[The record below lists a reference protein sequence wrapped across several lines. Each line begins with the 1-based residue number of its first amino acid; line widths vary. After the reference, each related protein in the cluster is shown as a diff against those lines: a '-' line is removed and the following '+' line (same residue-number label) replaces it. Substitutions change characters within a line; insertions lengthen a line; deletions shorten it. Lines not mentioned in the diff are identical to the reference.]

1 MEFYFEI
8 TEGPHK
14 GEVYKVTEGSE
25 IGRTRGEV
33 TLSKD
38 PKISSLHARVMK
50 NSQGRLYLVDQDS
63 ANGIKYQGRRVRKLL
78 LEPYAEFSLGRS
90 SFKVLLEAKE
100 KKTAPE
106 VKKETWL
113 DIVKKEIQHANP
125 TLGLAPNFGVFEP
138 AVELTFAEGIQAE
151 TRMTLIFGPREF
163 GSDTLDVELE
173 ENVAPPIAFTIK
185 PAPGG
190 AIFTTEYPRLVT
202 INGGTLR
209 EKFLT
214 HGDQIRLGQTLIHVG
229 FKV

>member
-1 MEFYFEI
+1 MEFYFEVI
-8 TEGPHK
+8 DGPHRGEVFKATEG
-14 GEVYKVTEGSE
+14 TE
-25 IGRTRGEV
+25 IGRARGEI

-63 ANGIKYQGRRVRKLL
+63 ANGIKFQGRRVRKLL
-78 LEPYAEFSLGRS
+78 LEPYVEFSLGRT
-90 SFKVLLEAKE
+90 SFKVLLEAKVT
-100 KKTAPE
+100 KGPPE
-106 VKKETWL
+106 PVKESWL
-113 DIVKKEIQHANP
+113 DILKRELGSVNP
-125 TLGLAPNFGVFEP
+125 SVGIAAHFGVFEP
-138 AVELTFAEGIQAE
+138 AVELTFAEGVQAE
-151 TRMTLIFGPREF
+151 TRIILSYGPREF

-173 ENVAPPIAFTIK
+173 ENVAPPIAFFIK

-190 AIFTTEYPRLVT
+190 AIFQTEYPKLVT
-202 INGGTLR
+202 VNGEPQR